1 MEKPTPSNHLRTVL
15 MNYACN
21 FAAIQ
26 DMAIHSH
33 IKVEPQQLIAIASI
47 ATLLDY
53 LSPSA
58 KIEALNNEDYSANL
72 QKVKSLAERLSR
84 DKPISP

>member
-1 MEKPTPSNHLRTVL
+1 MEKPTPSNHLKTVL
-15 MNYACN
+15 VNYACN

-26 DMAIHSH
+26 DMAIRSRM
-33 IKVEPQQLIAIASI
+33 KVEPQQLIAIASI

-58 KIEALNNEDYSANL
+58 KIEALNTEDDAANL
-72 QKVKSLAERLSR
+72 QKVKLLTERLSR
-84 DKPISP
+84 DKPTSP